1 MPLSI
6 SGSKS
11 PALFFARLL
20 AGICVCLI
28 VALEVVSHYLLKH
41 HSETY
46 ARVSQ
51 QYAEAMRVHPPT
63 PGEPMPVVLVG
74 NSLLLDGV
82 DVNLLQGMTSGQV
95 QIYPIFLEATGYYD
109 WFYGLRRLFREGARP
124 PVVVVGFG
132 ADSFL
137 ANSVRLDYVPLML
150 FDLQDSLGAASDLQM
165 DRTATSNL
173 LLAHSSAF
181 WDTRSVLRTQILRHL
196 IPGYREL
203 VTLLKLQ
210 PSALPTAESAATL
223 NFRLRRLRDLCEAH
237 GSRLLLL
244 LPPTPSSAELVR
256 QVVLAANR
264 LGVATLVPLDPGT
277 ISSNYYEHEELHLNS
292 EGAALFTS
300 ALATV
305 LPRTVARES
314 PPSVSLTR

>member
-1 MPLSI
+1 MALSI
-6 SGSKS
+6 SSS
-11 PALFFARLL
+11 RASALFFARLL
-20 AGICVCLI
+20 AGICVCLSMAFEI
-28 VALEVVSHYLLKH
+28 ASHYLLKH

-51 QYAEAMRVHPPT
+51 QYAEAVKVRPPMS
-63 PGEPMPVVLVG
+63 GEPIPVVLVG

-82 DVNLLQGMTSGQV
+82 DISRLQGMTFNQMR
-95 QIYPIFLEATGYYD
+95 IYPIFLEATGYYD
-109 WFYGLRRLFREGARP
+109 WFYGLRHLFREGARP

-137 ANSVRLDYVPLML
+137 ANSVRQDYVPLML

-173 LLAHSSAF
+173 LLAHTSVF
-181 WDTRSVLRTQILRHL
+181 WDTRSVIRTQILRRL

-203 VTLLKLQ
+203 VGLLKPQ
-210 PSALPTAESAATL
+210 SVVPPTSESAATL
-223 NFRLRRLRDLCEAH
+223 NWRLRRLRDLCEDH
-237 GSRLLLL
+237 GARLILLV
-244 LPPTPSSAELVR
+244 PPTPSSAELVR
-256 QVVLAANR
+256 QVVLAAHG
-264 LGVATLVPLDPGT
+264 LGVEALVPLDPGAL
-277 ISSNYYEHEELHLNS
+277 SAKYYQSDELHLNS

-314 PPSVSLTR
+314 MPSPGLTR